1 MTAPEV
7 DEIGRIKG
15 KPNGGTPIERRNQL
29 PDGANISSMGNK
41 LKVELGWQ

>member
-15 KPNGGTPIERRNQL
+15 KSKGTPIERRDQL
-29 PDGANISSMGNK
+29 PDGANISSMGKK
-41 LKVELGWQ
+41 LKIELRWQ

>member
-15 KPNGGTPIERRNQL
+15 KPKGTPIERRNQF
-29 PDGANISSMGNK
+29 PDGANIFSMGNE

>member
-15 KPNGGTPIERRNQL
+15 EPNGAPMYLVRNNFL
-29 PDGANISSMGNK
+29 YRSK
-41 LKVELGWQ
+41 KY